1 MAKAANKR
9 VRTVG
14 SIANE
19 LIKKSREAALSAV
32 QIFNS
37 PSITFKSET
46 FIVLMVIAWTYLLHA
61 HYRKKGVEYRY
72 HKIAGARR
80 IFERT
85 GQGAFR
91 YWDLAQCLKIGDS
104 PVKESSATNLAF
116 LIGLRHEIE
125 HQMTTRLDE
134 QLSARFQACCLNY
147 NDLVKKLFGD
157 AHGID
162 KHLSF
167 SLQFSSI
174 DTEQVKT
181 LDDAKGLPAH
191 IRAYINAFDAK
202 LTEDVFN
209 DPRFAYRVLFVP
221 KSVNKKGQADKVIE
235 FIKSDSDLAKDVNQH
250 YAVIKETEKT
260 KYLPSQIIE
269 LIKDKGFKSFTMHD
283 HTTLWK
289 KENAKDLK
297 KHFGTSVAGHW
308 YWYDSWLEYVTNHC
322 QHQPELKQ
330 Q

>member
-9 VRTVG
+9 IRVVG

-46 FIVLMVIAWTYLLHA
+46 FIVLMIIAWTYLLHA
-61 HYRKKGVEYRY
+61 YCRKKGLEYRY
-72 HKIAGARR
+72 HKLTGTRK

-91 YWDLAQCLKIGDS
+91 YWDLTQCLKAKDS
-104 PVKESSATNLAF
+104 PVDESSKMNLVF

-157 AHGID
+157 TNGID

-181 LDDAKGLPAH
+181 LEGAKGLPAH
-191 IRAYINAFDAK
+191 IRAYINAFDAN
-202 LTEDVFN
+202 LTEDIFN
-209 DPRFAYRVLFVP
+209 DPKFAYRVLFVP

-235 FIKSDSDLAKDVNQH
+235 FIKSDSDLAKDINQQ

-260 KYLPSQIIE
+260 KYLPSQIVQIM
-269 LIKDKGFKSFTMHD
+269 KDKGFNNFTMHD

-289 KENAKDLK
+289 RETAKDPK
-297 KHFGTSVAGHW
+297 KNFGTLVAEQW
-308 YWYDSWLEYVTNHC
+308 YWYDSWLEYVTDHC
-322 QHQPELKQ
+322 QHQPELN
-330 Q
+330 